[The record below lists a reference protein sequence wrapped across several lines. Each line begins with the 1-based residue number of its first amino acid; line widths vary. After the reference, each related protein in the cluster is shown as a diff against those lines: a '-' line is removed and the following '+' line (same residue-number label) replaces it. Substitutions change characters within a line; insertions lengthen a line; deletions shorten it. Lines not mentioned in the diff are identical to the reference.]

1 VRGAHTIGIR
11 FAQPQGAG
19 TNVNIT
25 DKTGPQSE
33 TADAVD
39 PTNNKHLVAMSND
52 LSGSDSAHAYESFD
66 GGATWADAGLGLTAF
81 CYDPWLRFHDNGDL
95 FASYECD
102 VGGATTER
110 VSYRKHGSST
120 WHAITF
126 SGAGSGP
133 DRDMITSDNT
143 HSSSNFNHT
152 YVGYDDFGLG
162 NAAYVFHSNT
172 GFSGWTRSPKIND
185 SGVTIGVNVAVGP
198 TGNVHA
204 TWLDVNNRRIMT
216 DRSTDG
222 GLTWGTDHV
231 VANLR
236 LNPAFNFCIPPQNE
250 RCIVAF
256 PFTRVAEKGSP
267 NAGRVFVVYDD
278 VPVSGSGMNIYV
290 RYSTDGGV
298 TWSAEK
304 KVNDGPAGSYAFFPA
319 MAVTST
325 GRIGVTFYDTRR
337 DSSHHKTDRFFAF
350 STDGGDTWSANERIT
365 SARSDETLAGHDGN
379 QYGDYEGMV
388 AIGKSTFY
396 AVWTDSRSGTK
407 NEDMF
412 GARVS

>member
-1 VRGAHTIGIR
+1 VG
-11 FAQPQGAG
+11 PQGVG

-25 DKTGPQSE
+25 NKTGPQSE

-39 PTNNKHLVAMSND
+39 PTNTKHLVAMSND
-52 LSGSDSAHAYESFD
+52 LTGSDSAHAYESFD

-81 CYDPWLRFHDNGDL
+81 CYDPWLRFHNNGDL
-95 FASYECD
+95 FASYECQE
-102 VGGATTER
+102 GGATRER
-110 VSYRKHGSST
+110 ISYRKHGTST
-120 WHAITF
+120 WHVITL

-143 HSSSNFNHT
+143 ASSPNFDHT
-152 YVGYDDFGLG
+152 YVGYDDFGAG

-172 GFSGWTRSPKIND
+172 GFSGWVRSPKING

-204 TWLDVNNRRIMT
+204 TWLDVNTRRIMT

-222 GLTWGTDHV
+222 GVTWGTDHV
-231 VANLR
+231 VSNLR
-236 LNPAFNFCIPPQNE
+236 LNPAFNFCIPPQNA

-256 PFTRVAEKGSP
+256 PFTRVAPKGSP

-278 VPVSGSGMNIYV
+278 VPVSGSGMNIYL

-325 GRIGVTFYDTRR
+325 GRIGVSFYDTRR
-337 DSSHHKTDRFFAF
+337 DSTNHKTDRYFAF

-388 AIGKSTFY
+388 AIGKTTFY
-396 AVWTDSRSGTK
+396 AVWTDSRAGTK